1 MSLIDSLPRTGA
13 PKLPRID
20 GLIPWI
26 VPLAIILIWQLACVT
41 GFVPARVLPAPSD
54 VALAGWKLLL
64 SGELVRNIWVSFW
77 RASIGFLIG
86 GGIGFTFGLAN
97 GLSQLS
103 SKLTD
108 TTLQMVR
115 NIPHLAL
122 IPLVILWFGID
133 ESAKLF
139 LVALGVFFPIYLN
152 TLHGIRTVDPQL
164 IEMGRIYGMTDG
176 ELFRRVIFPG
186 ALPSI
191 FVGVRFALGIMWLT
205 LIVAETIAA
214 SSGLGYMAMQARE
227 FMLIDVVVLS
237 HPDLCLARK
246 AGRQRLARA
255 RAADAVLASG
265 LPEALRIICK
275 KPFAFFLPAPSRSIA
290 PTSSNR
296 RDCFGVVRKR
306 RPARFR

>member
-1 MSLIDSLPRTGA
+1 MSLAESISPSRLRSFRIPRA
-13 PKLPRID
+13 D
-20 GLIPWI
+20 GLTQWI
-26 VPLAIILIWQLACVT
+26 VPLLIILIWQIACVT
-41 GFVPARVLPAPSD
+41 GFVSARVLPAPTD
-54 VALAGWKLLL
+54 VAVAGWKLLL
-64 SGELVRNIWVSFW
+64 SGELITNIWVSFW
-77 RASIGFLIG
+77 RASVGFLIG
-86 GGIGFTFGLAN
+86 GSIGFAFGLAN

-103 SKLTD
+103 NKLTD

-115 NIPHLAL
+115 NVPHLAL

-152 TLHGIRTVDPQL
+152 TLHGIKTVDPQL
-164 IEMGRIYGMTDG
+164 IEMGRIYGMTNS

-191 FVGVRFALGIMWLT
+191 FVGLRFALGIMWLT

-237 HPDLCLARK
+237 ILIYALLGKVADSTARVLERFTLSWHPAF
-246 AGRQRLARA
+246 Q
-255 RAADAVLASG
+255 
-265 LPEALRIICK
+265 K
-275 KPFAFFLPAPSRSIA
+275 K
-290 PTSSNR
+290 
-296 RDCFGVVRKR
+296 
-306 RPARFR
+306 

>member
-1 MSLIDSLPRTGA
+1 MSLIDSLPRVRA
-13 PKLPRID
+13 LRLPRPD
-20 GLIPWI
+20 GLIQWI
-26 VPLAIILIWQLACVT
+26 LPLAIILVWQAACV
-41 GFVPARVLPAPSD
+41 GGLLSSRVLPAPSD

-64 SGELVRNIWVSFW
+64 SGELIRNIGVSFW
-77 RASIGFLIG
+77 RASVGFAIG
-86 GGIGFTFGLAN
+86 GGIGFSFGLAN

-103 SKLTD
+103 NKLTD

-164 IEMGRIYGMTDG
+164 IEMGRIYGMSNS

-237 HPDLCLARK
+237 ILIYALLGKLADSAARVLERLTLSWHP
-246 AGRQRLARA
+246 
-255 RAADAVLASG
+255 
-265 LPEALRIICK
+265 
-275 KPFAFFLPAPSRSIA
+275 AFQ
-290 PTSSNR
+290 
-296 RDCFGVVRKR
+296 KH
-306 RPARFR
+306 

>member
-1 MSLIDSLPRTGA
+1 MSLIESLPRARGLR
-13 PKLPRID
+13 LPRAD

-26 VPLAIILIWQLACVT
+26 VPSFIILVWQVASVT

-64 SGELVRNIWVSFW
+64 SGELARNIWVSFW
-77 RASIGFLIG
+77 RASAGFLIG
-86 GGIGFTFGLAN
+86 GSIGFTFGLAN

-103 SKLTD
+103 NKLTD

-152 TLHGIRTVDPQL
+152 TLHGVRTVDPQL
-164 IEMGRIYGMTDG
+164 IEMGRIYGMSDR
-176 ELFRRVIFPG
+176 ELFRRVIFLG

-191 FVGVRFALGIMWLT
+191 FVGLRFALGIMWLT

-214 SSGLGYMAMQARE
+214 SSGLGYMAMQASE
-227 FMLIDVVVLS
+227 FMQIDVVLLS
-237 HPDLCLARK
+237 ILIYALLGKLADSASRALERLTLSWHP
-246 AGRQRLARA
+246 
-255 RAADAVLASG
+255 
-265 LPEALRIICK
+265 
-275 KPFAFFLPAPSRSIA
+275 AFQ
-290 PTSSNR
+290 
-296 RDCFGVVRKR
+296 KH
-306 RPARFR
+306 